1 MSPARAPRP
10 VRLRRLQAWWAR
22 RSLRARIT
30 VVVGGVAVLALL
42 ALARVATGL
51 ISYAVTD
58 AADTQLRVVAQSAA
72 AEVAA
77 GRAVAPGA
85 GQPRVR
91 VLDTAGQ
98 PVDGGPAV
106 PLRPNDLR
114 RLSGG
119 DAITEFGADEARRLL
134 AVPAATP
141 DGVPRLVLASSE
153 LVGYYTVLRH
163 GRLGLALFALL
174 AAAAVTLAAWITA
187 GLALRPVDRMRASAA
202 ALPPGERLPV
212 PPAHDELG
220 ALAGELNALLAR
232 RDDAVSR
239 LERFTGDAAHELRSP
254 VASIRAQADV
264 AVVHP
269 DPALAQETLRSVA
282 QRPPG
287 SPSCSRTC
295 WRWRGR
301 TPAGG
306 HRPNR
311 STSSRPRGT
320 PWPDA
325 PRPTAPSLRA
335 RCCGSSHRCRP
346 RSRPHPARWPWYWT
360 TCSTT
365 PPGTRRPWS
374 RCRCYP
380 QGVTSGWWST
390 TTAPVFPRAT
400 ASGCSTASPGSSR
413 QPRAAPGWVWP
424 WWPRWC
430 GAAVVQPRS
439 VPRPRAGYASR
450 SAGRPPTNPVSIRPS
465 PFV

>member
-1 MSPARAPRP
+1 MSPARAPRLP
-10 VRLRRLQAWWAR
+10 RLRRLRAWWAR

-30 VVVGGVAVLALL
+30 VVIGGVAVLALL

-51 ISYAVTD
+51 IAYAVTN
-58 AADTQLRVVAQSAA
+58 AADTQLRAVAQSAA
-72 AEVAA
+72 AEVGAE
-77 GRAVAPGA
+77 RAVAPGA

-163 GRLGLALFALL
+163 GGLGLALFALL

-254 VASIRAQADV
+254 VASIRAQAEV

-282 QRPPG
+282 EEAARLSELLSDLLALARADAGRRPPAE
-287 SPSCSRTC
+287 PVDLVAAAQDALSRRTAATNGAVAAGPVL
-295 WRWRGR
+295 RLVAPVPATIAAAPREVALVLDNLLDNAARHASTVVRVSVLPAGRDVRLVVDDDGPGVPEGDRERVFDRFTRLEPAADGGAGLGLALVAALVRGR
-301 TPAGG
+301 GG
-306 HRPNR
+306 AA
-311 STSSRPRGT
+311 SLGS
-320 PWPDA
+320 A
-325 PRPTAPSLRA
+325 PEGGVRVEV
-335 RCCGSSHRCRP
+335 
-346 RSRPHPARWPWYWT
+346 RWP
-360 TCSTT
+360 
-365 PPGTRRPWS
+365 
-374 RCRCYP
+374 
-380 QGVTSGWWST
+380 
-390 TTAPVFPRAT
+390 
-400 ASGCSTASPGSSR
+400 
-413 QPRAAPGWVWP
+413 AAE
-424 WWPRWC
+424 
-430 GAAVVQPRS
+430 
-439 VPRPRAGYASR
+439 
-450 SAGRPPTNPVSIRPS
+450 
-465 PFV
+465 